1 MKYIS
6 KLLRLTKAYFIL
18 LVSGS
23 LWWKTSIIMQDE
35 DFVGWIKV
43 TKCCKIGPI
52 TSEKYCPECGKRIIK
67 Q

>member
-1 MKYIS
+1 
-6 KLLRLTKAYFIL
+6 L

-23 LWWKTSIIMQDE
+23 LWWKTTIVMQHE

-43 TKCCKIGPI
+43 TKCCKIGPV
-52 TSEKYCPECGKRIIK
+52 TNENNCPNCGKRIIK